1 MVDERYYLGEEEFY
15 LLLAG
20 KGVERWYGMSSDQ
33 KGIALDGISAKD
45 IYRILAGLYQ
55 KGFVSW
61 DGDSVRLEGIA
72 SEMMKIL
79 LPSRCCMRLEK
90 PGSGEEIIFYFNGSR
105 AVMLELS
112 RRENRTFRIS
122 ILTQSDVLDVLKEE
136 SVFPEEQLFYDAGE
150 ENPEPPQ
157 TDDPPLATLIF
168 IHPREGRE
176 LEKILIRERG
186 IDTFMDIEREMT
198 RRIIR
203 FTPEIWQEELLEM
216 CSAHDVP
223 EDRREL

>member
-20 KGVERWYGMSSDQ
+20 KGIERWYGMSSDE
-33 KGIALDGISAKD
+33 KGIALSGISAED

-55 KGFVSW
+55 KGLVSW
-61 DGDSVRLEGIA
+61 EGDSVRLEGVA

-90 PGSGEEIIFYFNGSR
+90 PDSGEETIFYFYGNR

-112 RRENRTFRIS
+112 RRENKTFRIS
-122 ILTQSDVLDVLKEE
+122 ILSQNDVLDVLTEAA
-136 SVFPEEQLFYDAGE
+136 VFPEEQLFYDAEE
-150 ENPEPPQ
+150 ENSEPPQ
-157 TDDPPLATLIF
+157 INDPPLATLIF
-168 IHPREGRE
+168 LHPREGRE
-176 LEKILIRERG
+176 LEKIRIRELG

-198 RRIIR
+198 RRVVR